1 MKNNRKISLQK
12 FLKMAV
18 RKLTQ
23 RRNCVILSFM
33 VTGMVLQ
40 SGCQS
45 PADYRKEADTT
56 ASQIIRAQQQQA
68 LGKIEDFAISRPSDI
83 LRRRLLEGQGL
94 PYSGPASLG
103 TDKLEPIEHWPEDG
117 YPGAIEQ
124 LDPIV
129 ILEPDMPV
137 KLTLMQALQ
146 IGARNSFDYQT
157 RKEDIFRAALDLD
170 LKANDFRTVFSGRPS
185 NRIESN
191 LERDTTGDDMTSST
205 STSGDFELQRQL
217 ENGATITFNITMAIA
232 NLLTAGTSSFGSRA
246 DTSISIPLLRGSGRH
261 IVTEPLTQAQRD
273 VVYTIYDFERFKKT
287 YAVDVA
293 SDYLGVL
300 GQLDGV
306 KNNEDNYRRSI
317 ASARRERRRADA
329 GRQTEVDVDQAVQNE
344 LRARNSW
351 IRATEGYKG
360 GLDSFKNL
368 LGLPTDANIE
378 LDRSELEG
386 LNDRVK
392 IFLSKL
398 QDEDRA
404 TEQDSTSDAEIILV
418 GADMENTGPLEIDEL
433 RAIELAF
440 ENRLDFRKSQ
450 GRVYDA
456 QRKVVVLADALRAE
470 LTIGGSVVLGGEGE
484 EKIRTDKGVYSSVF
498 TFDPALERTAERNAY
513 RKGYIALEQ
522 ATREVQIFE
531 DRIKLNVRNKLRDLL
546 ESRESVQIQTKSV
559 KLAEKRVRSVNLFL
573 EAGRQQIRDLLEA
586 QDDLLEAQNDF
597 TSAIVSYRVA
607 ELELQ
612 RDMGVLKVDEKGLWQ
627 EYSPEE
633 TENEKE

>member
-1 MKNNRKISLQK
+1 MKNNRKILLQK

-23 RRNCVILSFM
+23 RRSCVILSFM
-33 VTGMVLQ
+33 IMGMVLQ

-45 PADYRKEADTT
+45 PTDYRKEADTV
-56 ASQIIRAQQQQA
+56 ASQIIRAQQLNA

-83 LRRRLLEGQGL
+83 LRRRLLEGQDL
-94 PYSGPASLG
+94 AYSGPASLG

-137 KLTLMQALQ
+137 TLTLMQALQ
-146 IGARNSFDYQT
+146 IGARNSFEYQT
-157 RKEDIFRAALDLD
+157 RKEDVFRKALDLD
-170 LKANDFRTVFSGRPS
+170 LKANDFRTIFTR
-185 NRIESN
+185 NKIESDFQ
-191 LERDTTGDDMTSST
+191 RDTTGDDNTSST
-205 STSGDFELQRQL
+205 STEGDFRLQRQL
-217 ENGATITFNITMAIA
+217 ESGATITFNITMAIA
-232 NLLTAGTSSFGSRA
+232 NLLTAGTSSFGSQA

-261 IVTEPLTQAQRD
+261 IVTEDITQAQRD
-273 VVYTIYDFERFKKT
+273 VVYAIYDFERFKKT

-293 SDYLGVL
+293 SGYLGVL

-329 GRQTEVDVDQAVQNE
+329 GRQTEVEVDQAVQNE
-344 LRARNSW
+344 LRARNRW
-351 IRATEGYKG
+351 ISATEGYKG

-378 LDRSELEG
+378 LDSSELEG
-386 LNDRVK
+386 LNDRVE
-392 IFLSKL
+392 IFLSKVK
-398 QDEDRA
+398 DEDRA
-404 TEQDSTSDAEIILV
+404 TKQDSTSDAEIILV

-450 GRVYDA
+450 GNVYDA

-470 LTIGGSVVLGGEGE
+470 LTIGGKVVLGGSDE
-484 EKIRTDKGVYSSVF
+484 EKIRTDKGVYSSWL
-498 TFDPALERTAERNAY
+498 TFDPAFERTAERNAY

-522 ATREVQIFE
+522 ATREVQIF
-531 DRIKLNVRNKLRDLL
+531 
-546 ESRESVQIQTKSV
+546 
-559 KLAEKRVRSVNLFL
+559 
-573 EAGRQQIRDLLEA
+573 
-586 QDDLLEAQNDF
+586 
-597 TSAIVSYRVA
+597 
-607 ELELQ
+607 
-612 RDMGVLKVDEKGLWQ
+612 
-627 EYSPEE
+627 
-633 TENEKE
+633 

>member
-1 MKNNRKISLQK
+1 
-12 FLKMAV
+12 
-18 RKLTQ
+18 
-23 RRNCVILSFM
+23 M
-33 VTGMVLQ
+33 VMGMVLQ

-45 PADYRKEADTT
+45 PTDHRKEADKV
-56 ASQIIRAQQQQA
+56 ASDVIREQQLNA
-68 LGKIEDFAISRPSDI
+68 LGKIEDFTISRPSDI

-129 ILEPDMPV
+129 VLEPDMPV
-137 KLTLMQALQ
+137 QLTLMQALQ
-146 IGARNSFDYQT
+146 VGARNSFEYQT
-157 RKEDIFRAALDLD
+157 RKEDVFRKALDLD
-170 LKANDFRTVFSGRPS
+170 LKANDFRTIFTR
-185 NRIESN
+185 NKIESDFQ
-191 LERDTTGDDMTSST
+191 RDTTGDDMTSST
-205 STSGDFELQRQL
+205 STEGDFRLQRQL
-217 ENGATITFNITMAIA
+217 ESGATITFNITMAIA
-232 NLLTAGTSSFGSRA
+232 NLLTAGTSSFGSQA

-273 VVYTIYDFERFKKT
+273 VVYAIYDFERFKKT

-293 SDYLGVL
+293 SSYLGVL
-300 GQLDGV
+300 GRLDGV

-329 GRQTEVDVDQAVQNE
+329 GRQTEVEVDQAVQNE

-351 IRATEGYKG
+351 IRAMEGYKG

-368 LGLPTDANIE
+368 LGLPPDANIE

-404 TEQDSTSDAEIILV
+404 TEQDSASDAEIILV

-484 EKIRTDKGVYSSVF
+484 EKIRTDKGIYSSVF

-573 EAGRQQIRDLLEA
+573 EAGRRQIRDLLEA
-586 QDDLLEAQNDF
+586 QDALLEAQNDF
-597 TSAIVSYRVA
+597 TTAIVSYRVA

-612 RDMGVLKVDEKGLWQ
+612 RDMGVLTVDEKGIWQ

-633 TENEKE
+633 TGNENE